1 MKVIVDFQREL
12 YGTNYRK
19 FGPTPKGT
27 FQNNLLTQYLRY
39 EYLLK
44 NLLPLK
50 SNFTIHDVGS
60 GICDLHKYLN
70 ELKIEHQYSGTEIV
84 QDMIDYSVTSYP
96 DIVIKN
102 RDMLKVDS
110 DKEKYDFVV
119 LSGTLN
125 IKGDASQKIQED
137 YALQLITKM
146 YQMSGIGMS
155 FNFLTTYKTFT
166 DESLL
171 YFDPKFVFD
180 FCMTNLSRF
189 VVLDHSYP
197 LYEVSVTV
205 LNYEFLKEY
214 YNKPELVKY
223 FK

>member
-1 MKVIVDFQREL
+1 MKEIVDFQREL
-12 YGTNYRK
+12 YGTNYSK

-27 FQNNLLTQYLRY
+27 FQNNLVTQYLRY
-39 EYLLK
+39 DYLLK
-44 NLLPLK
+44 NLLPYK

-70 ELKIEHQYSGTEIV
+70 EKKIIHQYSGTEIV
-84 QDMIDYSVTSYP
+84 QEMIDYSLSSYP
-96 DIVIKN
+96 GIKIKN
-102 RDMLKVDS
+102 RDILEAES
-110 DKEKYDFVV
+110 EKEKYDFVV

-125 IKGDASQKIQED
+125 IKGDASQESQEK
-137 YALQLITKM
+137 YALELITKM
-146 YQMSGIGMS
+146 YQMSKVGMS

-166 DESLL
+166 DETLL
-171 YFDPKFVFD
+171 YFDPKTIFD

-189 VVLDHSYP
+189 VMLDHSYP
-197 LYEVSVTV
+197 LFEVSVTV

-214 YNKPELVKY
+214 FNKPELIKY